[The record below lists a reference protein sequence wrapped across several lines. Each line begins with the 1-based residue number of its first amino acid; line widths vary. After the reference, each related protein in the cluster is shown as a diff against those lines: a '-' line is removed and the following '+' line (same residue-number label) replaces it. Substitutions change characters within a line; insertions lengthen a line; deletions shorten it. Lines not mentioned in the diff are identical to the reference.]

1 MMEKNNKIEIKE
13 NFLLKEHSIFIS
25 TDISISNNCIEKNK
39 LDQENLNPSSIKKY
53 INKFNK
59 LSNDLILDYNYELIN
74 PDNINIII
82 LFKHMFSKMN
92 ESQKYFK
99 AKILINK
106 DFIEI
111 HKDNKIK
118 LNCNIPK
125 TAEELFINYIRIE
138 NKICDNK
145 NLTTINFHTDDNIEN
160 YKNFDLLSVYIKKT
174 INQFMKNIDIE
185 NI

>member
-1 MMEKNNKIEIKE
+1 MENNNKIEIKE
-13 NFLLKEHSIFIS
+13 NFLLKEHSIIIS
-25 TDISISNNCIEKNK
+25 SNVNVSNNIIEKNK
-39 LDQENLNPSSIKKY
+39 LDQEKLNPSSIAKF

-59 LSNDLILDYNYELIN
+59 LSNNLILDYNYELIN
-74 PDNINIII
+74 PENINIVI

-99 AKILINK
+99 AKVLINN

-125 TAEELFINYIRIE
+125 TTEELFINYIRIE
-138 NKICDNK
+138 NKVCDNK

-160 YKNFDLLSVYIKKT
+160 YKNFDLLSVYIKKI
-174 INQFMKNIDIE
+174 INQLMKNNDIE